1 MLDVSDGVTL
11 SSIVMQS
18 ESRKLR
24 WFAPIWEDP
33 LRWARGVGNSRLR
46 LLCAIAVHLAF
57 WGMWCFGVSMLAS
70 GRVVS
75 EASLNTPLL
84 CTLSIIAFVPC
95 VLIPSLYVYAL
106 YRLIRIIDENRR
118 A

>member
-1 MLDVSDGVTL
+1 MPYASGAGWLRCD
-11 SSIVMQS
+11 VMQS

-24 WFAPIWEDP
+24 WYAPIWEDP
-33 LRWARGVGNSRLR
+33 LRWARGVASSRFR

-57 WGMWCFGVSMLAS
+57 WGMWCFGISMLAS
-70 GRVVS
+70 GRIAS
-75 EASLNTPLL
+75 EASMNTPLL

-95 VLIPSLYVYAL
+95 VLIPSLYAYVL
-106 YRLIRIIDENRR
+106 YRLIRIIDENKR

>member
-1 MLDVSDGVTL
+1 
-11 SSIVMQS
+11 
-18 ESRKLR
+18 
-24 WFAPIWEDP
+24 
-33 LRWARGVGNSRLR
+33 
-46 LLCAIAVHLAF
+46 
-57 WGMWCFGVSMLAS
+57 MWCFGVSMLAS